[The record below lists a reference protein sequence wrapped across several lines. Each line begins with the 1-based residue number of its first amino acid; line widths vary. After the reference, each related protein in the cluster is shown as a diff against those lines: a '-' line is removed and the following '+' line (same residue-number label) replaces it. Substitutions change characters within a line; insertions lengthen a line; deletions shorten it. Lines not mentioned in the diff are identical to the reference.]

1 MSSSKYYDYDYDYDL
16 LMIDDDDHDSNDD
29 SSILEDILDTKWIN
43 DIENEI
49 TLKEYEMMLKTD
61 ILRVSFQ
68 IIYLE
73 RDKQTIEYTVAYLY
87 TLREPN
93 QITQS
98 ELFHI
103 ICRFQK
109 KKKYY
114 NLLSLLFYDFR
125 LSSDSGSGDDS
136 RWLSTYLSQ
145 SSDGFESQYAR
156 VIEYKNI
163 LSIDTIYFCPLISMF
178 HNLIGFTILL
188 FDD

>member
-1 MSSSKYYDYDYDYDL
+1 MSSYKYYDYDYDYDYDL
-16 LMIDDDDHDSNDD
+16 LMIDDDDDD
-29 SSILEDILDTKWIN
+29 DNSSILEDILDTKWIN

-49 TLKEYEMMLKTD
+49 TLKEYEMILKTD

-68 IIYLE
+68 IIYLA

-109 KKKYY
+109 KGKYY

-125 LSSDSGSGDDS
+125 LSSDSGGGDC